1 MKRIPLKERELPNY
15 TRGEEWTNMGTHIFG
30 VVLGMVILIYSVAL
44 SLRQHDPWA
53 VAGSIIYGVSIISL
67 FSVSS
72 IYHGMRI
79 CTAKKVM
86 RAIDHCTIY
95 LLIAGCYTPV
105 LLSAIRPMQPL
116 LAWVIFGLE
125 WGIAILAITL
135 TAIDL
140 KKYAKFSM
148 FCYLAMGWLIVIAI
162 KPTIEAITWNGFW
175 WLLSGGIIYT
185 VGAVLYVIGKKRKY
199 IHSVFHV
206 FVDIACVLQAVCILR
221 YVL

>member
-30 VVLGMVILIYSVAL
+30 VVLGMVILIYGVAL

>member
-1 MKRIPLKERELPNY
+1 MKRIPIKERELPNY
-15 TRGEEWTNMGTHIFG
+15 TRGEEWTNMATHIFG
-30 VVLGMVILIYSVAL
+30 AILGVVILLYGLVL
-44 SLRQHDPWA
+44 SLPQHDPWA
-53 VAGSIIYGVSIISL
+53 VAGSIIYGTSIIGL

-72 IYHGMRI
+72 IYHGMRT

-86 RAIDHCTIY
+86 RSIDHCTIY
-95 LLIAGCYTPV
+95 LLIAGTYTPI
-105 LLSAIRPMQPL
+105 LLSAIRPDQPL

-125 WGIAILAITL
+125 WGVAILAITL

-175 WLLSGGIIYT
+175 WLLSGGIVYT
-185 VGAVLYVIGKKRKY
+185 IGAVLYVIGKKKKY
-199 IHSVFHV
+199 IHSLFHV
-206 FVDIACVLQAVCILR
+206 FVDIACVLQAVCILQ

>member
-1 MKRIPLKERELPNY
+1 
-15 TRGEEWTNMGTHIFG
+15 
-30 VVLGMVILIYSVAL
+30 
-44 SLRQHDPWA
+44 
-53 VAGSIIYGVSIISL
+53 
-67 FSVSS
+67 
-72 IYHGMRI
+72 MRI

>member
-1 MKRIPLKERELPNY
+1 MKPIPFKARELPNY
-15 TRGEEWTNMGTHIFG
+15 TRSEEWLNMATHSFG
-30 VVLGMVILIYSVAL
+30 IVLGIIILIYSLAL
-44 SLRQHDPWA
+44 SLPRHDPWA
-53 VAGSIIYGVSIISL
+53 VTGSVIYGASVIGL

-72 IYHGMRI
+72 IYHGMPT

-95 LLIAGCYTPV
+95 LLIAGTYTPV
-105 LLSAIRPMQPL
+105 LLLAIRPAQPL

-125 WGIAILAITL
+125 WGIAILAMTL

-148 FCYLAMGWLIVIAI
+148 FSYLAMGWLLVIAI

-175 WLLSGGIIYT
+175 LLLAGGIFYT
-185 VGAVLYVIGKKRKY
+185 VGAVLYVIGKKKKY

-206 FVDIACVLQAVCILR
+206 FVDIACVLQAVAIIR
-221 YVL
+221 YVF